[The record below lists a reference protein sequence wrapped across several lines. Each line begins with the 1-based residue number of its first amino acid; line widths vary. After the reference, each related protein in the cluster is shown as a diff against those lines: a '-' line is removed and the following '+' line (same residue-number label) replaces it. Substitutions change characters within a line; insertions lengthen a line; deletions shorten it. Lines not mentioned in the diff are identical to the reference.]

1 MKAEALY
8 IKIDKTTKN
17 GVTET
22 HLFPSDTDFVC
33 IKSYT
38 NSRKREGGAPSIS
51 ASFYFSR
58 PLDKEWSREEYVEFD
73 GEKYYA
79 TSIPSSSKDGT
90 SGLYKHEASFTSKR
104 EVLDNTLFFDV
115 VSQKPNDT
123 NGGDKYRSNQTKFS
137 FGGNINEFVS
147 RINDSMA
154 YCGLYDK
161 NGVDGYCIVVDEG
174 YGTDEIKELS
184 FESQYLSAVIQLIKT
199 TFELDY
205 YWVGKICHIGSV
217 QHDLSTSGNYGSRYV
232 LQYGSDAALMS
243 IQRSNTNNKAIDVIT
258 GCGSSDNIPYYYPN
272 EDEFGTA
279 KYNIENA
286 NGSTIKNISIE
297 KLNKWASSDIY
308 NKPFILFD
316 VAEGSA
322 DINTSAY
329 SIEKG
334 IVVKSDTQQNPG
346 QTMGNNTIADETFVP
361 TLQHSGL
368 FGYFLTKYYDP
379 NVDFTS
385 FGYIVSNGSSTPA
398 NIKNV
403 KTNYVFPMHISIE
416 GHAGSILDMSKFEV
430 SAFLYTL
437 DGMRSGGS
445 ILSWESSSVIKT
457 VSIHSD
463 AVSPYPLKDKAGN
476 PIKKYMF
483 PYDGD
488 YTIDI
493 TIEISINFQLSASVS
508 ANPSIWRAINS
519 YERKFTFTGSGLN
532 YTLKS
537 EGSGLYMTCGEE
549 LKCEYENCGITFAD
563 VEKVLKAKA
572 RWIYVTQD
580 NGKGKWVLEKDPN
593 SNENTA
599 TKVYITGRKWIT
611 PSTNL
616 MPSIYRKSEGAD
628 RFYYATNTPSDDQ
641 REIYTIPG
649 TNTLYHF
656 NNLYKDKNPH
666 QGYVTFDDIK
676 PTIRGIRNDVIQKD
690 GLGQL
695 FCEIADVAFDKADSD
710 AKDENGNF
718 LHPYFYIKL
727 HKFSGEF
734 GFDLFKHALESESGK
749 IEMIECHGC
758 PACSFPIM
766 CYWDK
771 ANNICYN
778 PVSVDK
784 NGNLKAVREDYQDYI
799 MQESDIKSD
808 TLNQNSQT
816 KEIWIAVQKETSTL
830 GVVMPNAS
838 AGLKPQKG
846 DKFVITGIKAP
857 LVLITAAERRLDEAL
872 IKHMSENN
880 EDKFNYS
887 VKFSRIFLQEN
898 TDFAAMLSE
907 NTKLTIKY
915 NNELIDVFVSNYQ
928 VKIDDNVLTSVEV
941 ELVTSLEVGQNDI
954 KQIVQSVEGE
964 VVRSLGNIPTGGS
977 GFNAAIADKMY
988 LSKVKKDTAQEP
1000 INFEKGLTFGNGA
1013 YRVTPEGVAIFKGLI
1028 SQIFKSGAL
1037 GSGFKLGD
1045 YNGSGDSYLEVDRLL
1060 VRKAAEFVRL
1070 VIRELQSV
1078 GGEIVLSPAAMKISN
1093 VVYFEKGVYLPEYE
1107 ALPLRYNVYRC
1118 YFSQKKGDEEIE
1130 NQFVEGDLVRC
1141 QTFNVKEGVSENVKN
1156 RYYWRKVYKVG
1167 KDFIDVLADFCD
1179 TGSDIPQAGDELVQM
1194 GNTTDTARQSVVVLS
1209 AYGADAPSLKMYEG
1223 VDSYSLEN
1231 KEVFVLSRQE
1241 MFAIADKFRFVTRK
1255 ANGEIEST
1263 QSFAELVMSVDGLRT
1278 TVNRNKE
1285 ELDGEIKSTQ
1295 SQIIQTANDIRTEV
1309 RRDYSTKKDV
1319 NDQIAA
1325 VSSSITQ
1332 TATQIAMKVGY
1343 TLAERRN
1350 LLVGSLFRKQGEG
1363 FFLLRSKIYRT
1374 SAHEGANVIFAPEAK
1389 AGGVQWGGAANSR
1402 NIHVTK
1408 GKTYTLAF
1416 WARTKSGKVEIVGE
1430 TIWHSSATDTS
1441 RPGGYTGPNGSAYLG
1456 GATITPSDGWYLYQK
1471 TFTVAAN
1478 APYEWISVACL
1489 KVNASTASQQAYIAH
1504 PILIEGTA
1512 KDLVCWSAS
1521 PNDYNYI
1528 GGNLLDNTRTFT
1540 KVGNLMRLDASIVTN
1555 ESYNNGC
1562 SVIYAYGAS
1571 GYVEMAQWSV
1581 NTIIKKDED
1590 YIFSFMAKGSGNL
1603 DAYMYS
1609 GTNLSIFAED
1619 SERDTT
1625 TSNADGGRR
1634 FSLTSEWKRYWVHWR
1649 SEGIGIPNLVLIRCL
1664 QGGKAW
1670 VTMPKLEVGATPT
1683 DWIEGKSGF
1692 IEDSGIA
1699 AKLLRTGLDIE
1710 NGKITATADRF
1721 EIRNNSGETTASV
1734 NEKGEFETY
1743 SGLFSGFVRKRL
1755 TTITLNNIDK
1765 YLSKKKPIQNGYVT
1779 LDFVAAGSY
1788 IELSGNFGSKLGS
1801 AYPVVTLP
1809 FYQPA
1814 NTAWKALVS
1823 DSLIGEAFTPKGA
1836 AAYLGQTF
1844 IIRNNTSG
1852 SPTTTINLVGYTSLV
1867 GGKDISK
1874 PYWLERG
1881 WMAILT
1887 CEFVY
1892 VPANRTYSIVWNGY
1906 NVPFESPTAQSDDG
1920 KPVNDGGEQEA
1931 MSDDPTTEEEQSKE

>member
-8 IKIDKTTKN
+8 IKIDKTAKG

-90 SGLYKHEASFTSKR
+90 SGLYKHEASFVSKR

-137 FGGNINEFVS
+137 FGGDIDEFVS

-205 YWVGKICHIGSV
+205 YWVGKICHVGSV

-243 IQRSNTNNKAIDVIT
+243 VQRNNTNNKAIDVIT

-322 DINTSAY
+322 DINTGIVY

-334 IVVKSDTQQNPG
+334 VVVKSDIQQNPG

-361 TLQHSGL
+361 TLQHPGL

-403 KTNYVFPMHISIE
+403 KTNYVFPMHVSIE

-437 DGMRSGGS
+437 DGMRSGSS

-463 AVSPYPLKDKAGN
+463 VVSPYPLKDKVGN
-476 PIKKYMF
+476 PIKRYTF

-508 ANPSIWRAINS
+508 AQPSIWQAINS

-572 RWIYVTQD
+572 RWIYATQD

-695 FCEIADVAFDKADSD
+695 FCEIADVAFDTADSD

-771 ANNICYN
+771 VNNICYN

-784 NGNLKAVREDYQDYI
+784 NGDLKAVREDYQDYI

-846 DKFVITGIKAP
+846 DKFVITDIKAP

-872 IKHMSENN
+872 VKHMSENN
-880 EDKFNYS
+880 EDKFNYA

-915 NNELIDVFVSNYQ
+915 NNKLIDVFVSNYQ
-928 VKIDDNVLTSVEV
+928 ARIDDNVLASIEV
-941 ELVTSLEVGQNDI
+941 ELATSLEIGQNDI
-954 KQIVQSVEGE
+954 KQIIQSVEGE
-964 VVRSLGNIPTGGS
+964 VVRSLGNIPTGGG
-977 GFNAAIADKMY
+977 GFDAAIADKMY

-1000 INFEKGLTFGNGA
+1000 INFEKGLTFGDGA
-1013 YRVTPEGVAIFKGLI
+1013 HRVTPEGVAIFKGVI

-1078 GGEIVLSPAAMKISN
+1078 GGEIVLSPAAMKVSN
-1093 VVYFEKGVYLPEYE
+1093 VVYFAKGTVLPEYNGY
-1107 ALPLRYNVYRC
+1107 ALRYDVYRC

-1130 NQFVEGDLVRC
+1130 NQFAVGDLVRC
-1141 QTFNVKEGVSENVKN
+1141 QTFNVKKGVNENVKN

-1231 KEVFVLSRQE
+1231 KEVFVLSRSE

-1263 QSFAELVMSVDGLRT
+1263 QSFAELVMSVDGLMS
-1278 TVNRNKE
+1278 TVATNKR
-1285 ELDGEIKSTQ
+1285 DITQMRSDIKQ
-1295 SQIIQTANDIRTEV
+1295 MP
-1309 RRDYSTKKDV
+1309 
-1319 NDQIAA
+1319 DQILLTVGKYYPTKTDVTKQIES
-1325 VSSSITQ
+1325 VSSEITQ
-1332 TATQIAMKVGY
+1332 TATNIAMKVGY

-1374 SAHEGANVIFAPEAK
+1374 SAHEGANVIFAPDAK
-1389 AGGVQWGGAANSR
+1389 AGGAQWGGAANSR

-1416 WARTKSGKVEIVGE
+1416 WARTKSAKVEIVGE

-1441 RPGGYTGPNGSAYLG
+1441 RPGGYTGPNGSANLG
-1456 GATITPSDGWYLYQK
+1456 GVTITPSNGWYLYQK
-1471 TFTVAAN
+1471 NFTVAAN

-1489 KVNASTASQQAYIAH
+1489 KANASTASQQVYIAH

-1512 KDLVCWSAS
+1512 EDFVCWSAS
-1521 PNDYNYI
+1521 PDDYDYI
-1528 GGNLLDNTRTFT
+1528 GGNLLDNTRTFNKT
-1540 KVGNLMRLDASIVTN
+1540 GNLTRMDASVVTN

-1562 SVIYAYGAS
+1562 SVIYTNAAS
-1571 GYVEMAQWSV
+1571 KYIEMAQWSV
-1581 NTIIKKDED
+1581 SSIIKKDED
-1590 YIFSFMAKGSGNL
+1590 YMFSFMAKGSGSI
-1603 DAYMYS
+1603 DAYMWS
-1609 GTNLSIFAED
+1609 GSNLSIFAED

-1634 FSLTSEWKRYWVHWR
+1634 FYLTSEWKRYWVHWR
-1649 SEGIGIPNLVLIRCL
+1649 SEGTGIPNYVLIRCL
-1664 QGGKAW
+1664 QGSKAW

-1710 NGKITATADRF
+1710 NGKITATADKF
-1721 EIRNNSGETTASV
+1721 EVRNNSGETTASV
-1734 NEKGEFETY
+1734 NEKGLLEVGA
-1743 SGLFSGFVRKRL
+1743 GLFGGFVKKKK
-1755 TTITLNNIDK
+1755 TIITPENIDQ
-1765 YLSKKKPIQNGYVT
+1765 YRIPAASLSVV
-1779 LDFVAAGSY
+1779 LFDFTNAGSFVEFQGDFY
-1788 IELSGNFGSKLGS
+1788 NYFKTVQVDII
-1801 AYPVVTLP
+1801 LP
-1809 FYQPA
+1809 FYNPKD
-1814 NTAWKALVS
+1814 NLYNLHGVPTDEALQYV
-1823 DSLIGEAFTPKGA
+1823 
-1836 AAYLGQTF
+1836 GQTL
-1844 IIRNNTSG
+1844 IIKNRANITFVVHGGGTINKRGTTTSTGSLKVNEISSNERLIATCEITTTFGNSTSG
-1852 SPTTTINLVGYTSLV
+1852 ANPNRLTAVG
-1867 GGKDISK
+1867 
-1874 PYWLERG
+1874 
-1881 WMAILT
+1881 
-1887 CEFVY
+1887 
-1892 VPANRTYSIVWNGY
+1892 WNGNIY
-1906 NVPFESPTAQSDDG
+1906 G
-1920 KPVNDGGEQEA
+1920 
-1931 MSDDPTTEEEQSKE
+1931 

>member
-8 IKIDKTTKN
+8 IKIDKTAKD

-90 SGLYKHEASFTSKR
+90 SGLYKHEASFVSKR

-137 FGGNINEFVS
+137 FGGDIDEFVS

-205 YWVGKICHIGSV
+205 YWVGKICHVGSV

-243 IQRSNTNNKAIDVIT
+243 VQRNNTNNKAIDVIT

-286 NGSTIKNISIE
+286 NGSTIENISIE

-322 DINTSAY
+322 DISTSIAY

-334 IVVKSDTQQNPG
+334 VVVKSDTQQNPG

-361 TLQHSGL
+361 TLQHPGML
-368 FGYFLTKYYDP
+368 GYFLTKYYDQ

-416 GHAGSILDMSKFEV
+416 GHAGSILDMGKFEV

-437 DGMRSGGS
+437 DGMRSGSS

-463 AVSPYPLKDKAGN
+463 IVSPYPLKDKVDN
-476 PIKKYMF
+476 PIKKYTF

-508 ANPSIWRAINS
+508 AQPSIWQAINS

-532 YTLKS
+532 YTLKP

-771 ANNICYN
+771 VNNICYN

-784 NGNLKAVREDYQDYI
+784 NGDLKAVREDYQDYI

-808 TLNQNSQT
+808 TLNQNTQT

-872 IKHMSENN
+872 VKHMSENN
-880 EDKFNYS
+880 EDKFNY
-887 VKFSRIFLQEN
+887 VIKFSRIFLQEN

-907 NTKLTIKY
+907 NTKLAIKY

-928 VKIDDNVLTSVEV
+928 ARIDDNVLASIEV
-941 ELVTSLEVGQNDI
+941 ELTTSLEIGQNDI
-954 KQIVQSVEGE
+954 KQIIQSVEGE
-964 VVRSLGNIPTGGS
+964 VVRSLGNISTGGG

-1000 INFEKGLTFGNGA
+1000 INFEKGLTFGDGA
-1013 YRVTPEGVAIFKGLI
+1013 HRVTPEGVAIFKGLI

-1093 VVYFEKGVYLPEYE
+1093 VVYFEKGTVPPEYNGY
-1107 ALPLRYNVYRC
+1107 ALRYDVYRC

-1130 NQFVEGDLVRC
+1130 NQFAVGDLVRC
-1141 QTFNVKEGVSENVKN
+1141 QTFNVKKGVNENVKN

-1167 KDFIDVLADFCD
+1167 TDFIDVLADFCD

-1231 KEVFVLSRQE
+1231 KEVFVLSRSE

-1263 QSFAELVMSVDGLRT
+1263 QSFAELVMSVNGLRT
-1278 TVNRNKE
+1278 TVNNNKSE
-1285 ELDGEIKSTQ
+1285 VDGQISKIS
-1295 SQIIQTANDIRTEV
+1295 SQ
-1309 RRDYSTKKDV
+1309 
-1319 NDQIAA
+1319 
-1325 VSSSITQ
+1325 ITQ
-1332 TATQIAMKVGY
+1332 TAGKITTLTNEQTAMGNKISKIEQTTDKISLQVE
-1343 TLAERRN
+1343 TTTN
-1350 LLVGSLFRKQGEG
+1350 LKNCIVGSA
-1363 FFLLRSKIYRT
+1363 LRPWDDIIKIAAGL
-1374 SAHEGANVIFAPEAK
+1374 SQAVNIING
-1389 AGGVQWGGAANSR
+1389 GGVGGSNYAVFNAQ
-1402 NIHVTK
+1402 
-1408 GKTYTLAF
+1408 
-1416 WARTKSGKVEIVGE
+1416 
-1430 TIWHSSATDTS
+1430 
-1441 RPGGYTGPNGSAYLG
+1441 
-1456 GATITPSDGWYLYQK
+1456 GATANTWTGLYFKDVRVTPG
-1471 TFTVAAN
+1471 
-1478 APYEWISVACL
+1478 
-1489 KVNASTASQQAYIAH
+1489 
-1504 PILIEGTA
+1504 
-1512 KDLVCWSAS
+1512 
-1521 PNDYNYI
+1521 
-1528 GGNLLDNTRTFT
+1528 
-1540 KVGNLMRLDASIVTN
+1540 
-1555 ESYNNGC
+1555 
-1562 SVIYAYGAS
+1562 
-1571 GYVEMAQWSV
+1571 
-1581 NTIIKKDED
+1581 KK
-1590 YIFSFMAKGSGNL
+1590 YIFSVWVKVIRATDSGAYYTIKRFDNGVAGVVVESKNYPNIVGDWALYTSPITVPSGCSRLLIETAIRKNGTINL
-1603 DAYMYS
+1603 CRLM
-1609 GTNLSIFAED
+1609 LM
-1619 SERDTT
+1619 
-1625 TSNADGGRR
+1625 
-1634 FSLTSEWKRYWVHWR
+1634 
-1649 SEGIGIPNLVLIRCL
+1649 EGIEY
-1664 QGGKAW
+1664 GGWSLSPYDKTEAG
-1670 VTMPKLEVGATPT
+1670 KLESNL
-1683 DWIEGKSGF
+1683 KST
-1692 IEDSGIA
+1692 GI
-1699 AKLLRTGLDIE
+1699 DIE
-1710 NGKITATADRF
+1710 NGKITATADKF

-1734 NEKGEFETY
+1734 NEKGELETY

-1755 TTITLNNIDK
+1755 TTITPDNIDK
-1765 YLSKKKPIQNGYVT
+1765 YLSKKKPIQNGYVA

-1788 IELSGNFGSKLGS
+1788 IELSGNFSSKLGS

-1852 SPTTTINLVGYTSLV
+1852 SPATTINLVGYTSLV
-1867 GGKDISK
+1867 GGEDISS
-1874 PYWLERG
+1874 PFWLERG

-1887 CEFVY
+1887 CELVY

-1931 MSDDPTTEEEQSKE
+1931 MSDDPTTEEEQPKE

>member
-8 IKIDKTTKN
+8 IKIDKTAKD

-90 SGLYKHEASFTSKR
+90 SGLYKHEASFVSKR

-137 FGGNINEFVS
+137 FGGDIDEFVS

-205 YWVGKICHIGSV
+205 YWVGKICHVGSV

-243 IQRSNTNNKAIDVIT
+243 VQRNNTNNKAIDVIT

-286 NGSTIKNISIE
+286 NGSTIENISIE

-322 DINTSAY
+322 DISTSIAY

-334 IVVKSDTQQNPG
+334 VVVKSDTQQNPG

-361 TLQHSGL
+361 TLQHPGM
-368 FGYFLTKYYDP
+368 FGYFLTKYYDQ

-416 GHAGSILDMSKFEV
+416 GHAGSILDMGKFEV

-437 DGMRSGGS
+437 DGMRSGSS

-463 AVSPYPLKDKAGN
+463 VVSPYPLKDKVGN
-476 PIKKYMF
+476 PIKKYTF

-508 ANPSIWRAINS
+508 AQPSIWQAINS

-771 ANNICYN
+771 VNNICYN

-784 NGNLKAVREDYQDYI
+784 NGDLKAVREDYQDYI

-808 TLNQNSQT
+808 TLNQNTQT

-872 IKHMSENN
+872 VKHMSENN
-880 EDKFNYS
+880 EDKFNYT

-928 VKIDDNVLTSVEV
+928 ARIDDNVLASIEV
-941 ELVTSLEVGQNDI
+941 ELATSLEIGQNDI
-954 KQIVQSVEGE
+954 KQIIQSVEGE
-964 VVRSLGNIPTGGS
+964 VVRSLGNISTGGG
-977 GFNAAIADKMY
+977 GFDAAIADKMY

-1000 INFEKGLTFGNGA
+1000 INFEKGLTFGDGVH
-1013 YRVTPEGVAIFKGLI
+1013 RVTPEGVAIFKGLI

-1045 YNGSGDSYLEVDRLL
+1045 YNEGGDSYLEVDRLL

-1093 VVYFEKGVYLPEYE
+1093 VVYFERGTVLPEYNGY
-1107 ALPLRYNVYRC
+1107 ALRYDVYRC

-1130 NQFVEGDLVRC
+1130 NQFAVGDLVRC

-1167 KDFIDVLADFCD
+1167 TDFIDVLADFCD

-1194 GNTTDTARQSVVVLS
+1194 GNVSDTARQSVVTLS
-1209 AYGADAPSLKMYEG
+1209 AYGADAPSFKMYYG

-1231 KEVFVLSRQE
+1231 KEEFVLSRQE
-1241 MFAIADKFRFVTRK
+1241 MFAIADKFRFVTRN

-1263 QSFAELVMSVDGLRT
+1263 QSFAELVMSVDGLKSK
-1278 TVNRNKE
+1278 VAYKSNVDKQIE
-1285 ELDGEIKSTQ
+1285 SVSSEIE
-1295 SQIIQTANDIRTEV
+1295 QTANKITALTQQQTAMGNKISKIEQSTEKISLQVETTTNLKNCIVGSALRPWDDIVKIAAGLSQAVNIVNGGGVGGSNYAVFNAQGATANTWTGL
-1309 RRDYSTKKDV
+1309 YFKDV
-1319 NDQIAA
+1319 RVTPGKQYTF
-1325 VSSSITQ
+1325 SIWV
-1332 TATQIAMKVGY
+1332 KVIKTTDNGAYY
-1343 TLAERRN
+1343 TIKRFDN
-1350 LLVGSLFRKQGEG
+1350 
-1363 FFLLRSKIYRT
+1363 
-1374 SAHEGANVIFAPEAK
+1374 
-1389 AGGVQWGGAANSR
+1389 GVQGTV
-1402 NIHVTK
+1402 I
-1408 GKTYTLAF
+1408 
-1416 WARTKSGKVEIVGE
+1416 KSGNYSNTVGDWVLY
-1430 TIWHSSATDTS
+1430 TYQITVPSGCS
-1441 RPGGYTGPNGSAYLG
+1441 RL
-1456 GATITPSDGWYLYQK
+1456 
-1471 TFTVAAN
+1471 
-1478 APYEWISVACL
+1478 
-1489 KVNASTASQQAYIAH
+1489 
-1504 PILIEGTA
+1504 LIETAIRKNGTIN
-1512 KDLVCWSAS
+1512 LCRPMLMEGTEYGGWSLS
-1521 PNDYNYI
+1521 PYDKTEA
-1528 GGNLLDNTRTFT
+1528 GKL
-1540 KVGNLMRLDASIVTN
+1540 
-1555 ESYNNGC
+1555 E
-1562 SVIYAYGAS
+1562 
-1571 GYVEMAQWSV
+1571 
-1581 NTIIKKDED
+1581 
-1590 YIFSFMAKGSGNL
+1590 
-1603 DAYMYS
+1603 
-1609 GTNLSIFAED
+1609 TNLKS
-1619 SERDTT
+1619 T
-1625 TSNADGGRR
+1625 
-1634 FSLTSEWKRYWVHWR
+1634 
-1649 SEGIGIPNLVLIRCL
+1649 GI
-1664 QGGKAW
+1664 
-1670 VTMPKLEVGATPT
+1670 
-1683 DWIEGKSGF
+1683 
-1692 IEDSGIA
+1692 
-1699 AKLLRTGLDIE
+1699 DIE
-1710 NGKITATADRF
+1710 NGKITATADKF
-1721 EIRNNSGETTASV
+1721 EVRNNSGEVTASV
-1734 NEKGEFETY
+1734 NKDGLLEVGA
-1743 SGLFSGFVRKRL
+1743 GLFSGLIR
-1755 TTITLNNIDK
+1755 
-1765 YLSKKKPIQNGYVT
+1765 KKKTIITPDKLEGYTEENSINGYIRLNSVKT
-1779 LDFVAAGSY
+1779 GSFV
-1788 IELSGNFGSKLGS
+1788 ELSGDIGKKTGGN
-1801 AYPVVTLP
+1801 YPTIILP
-1809 FYQPA
+1809 FHNPNA
-1814 NTAWKALVS
+1814 SNA
-1823 DSLIGEAFTPKGA
+1823 SLGVTSEEAAT
-1836 AAYLGQTF
+1836 YLGQVF
-1844 IIRNNTSG
+1844 VIRNNTS
-1852 SPTTTINLVGYTSLV
+1852 PATIINIVGYTSLV
-1867 GGKDISK
+1867 GGSNTAR
-1874 PYWLERG
+1874 PYWLESGR
-1881 WMAILT
+1881 MAVLT
-1887 CEFVY
+1887 CELVY
-1892 VPANRTYSIVWNGY
+1892 VSNANTYAIVWNGY
-1906 NVPFESPTAQSDDG
+1906 NVPFTAPIAHSDEGGGAVADEGGEPTA
-1920 KPVNDGGEQEA
+1920 
-1931 MSDDPTTEEEQSKE
+1931 DDPTTTEEEQPKE